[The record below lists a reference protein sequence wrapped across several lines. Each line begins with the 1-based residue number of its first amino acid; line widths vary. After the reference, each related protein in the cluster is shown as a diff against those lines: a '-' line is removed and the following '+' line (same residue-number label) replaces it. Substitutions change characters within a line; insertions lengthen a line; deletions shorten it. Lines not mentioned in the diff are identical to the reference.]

1 MKTYGVRMGMTFQVT
16 DVKKPLM
23 SVKRIVEKGNYVVFG
38 PNPEDNY
45 IENRDYG
52 DRVMLRREGGSF
64 LMDAKF
70 VGGGM
75 TKITIDSGAEENVC
89 PKEWGEMFELKEP
102 ERKQTFRNAS
112 GGKIEHYGC
121 RDVLLLSPF

>member
-1 MKTYGVRMGMTFQVT
+1 
-16 DVKKPLM
+16 
-23 SVKRIVEKGNYVVFG
+23 
-38 PNPEDNY
+38 
-45 IENRDYG
+45 
-52 DRVMLRREGGSF
+52 
-64 LMDAKF
+64 MDAKF

-89 PKEWGEMFELKEP
+89 PKDWGNMFEMKEP
-102 ERKQTFRNAS
+102 QTKQVFRNAS